1 MKAELSLLKQQSSK
15 INAQYVAQLL
25 KQHNCTTIVVSPGSR
40 NAPLL
45 IAFAADDAYTCI
57 SVPDERVAAF
67 TAMGMTLEK
76 REPVAV
82 ICSSG
87 SAAVN
92 YYPAVVEAFYQHL
105 PLIVITADRPK
116 ELIDQGIGQTI
127 RQENIFAQHIEYNAN
142 LLRQPEDDMGKAYN
156 QRLLNE
162 AMFSSSRGPVH
173 INIPFDEPLYETTDE
188 VFPARI
194 IRELKGER
202 VLRTP
207 PLQDLAKVWNQS
219 PKIWVLAGQLLP
231 NHELEDAL
239 NHLNLKS
246 PFLIFSE
253 SLSNLH
259 CGCNIHCIDRLIN
272 TLSESEKE
280 ALRPD
285 LLISIGGEVV
295 SKMVKKY
302 LRTFT
307 PKAHWYVEESP
318 AFQDTFGALT
328 QHVQVHPAL
337 FFKELAH
344 LVSSENTA
352 WRDVFLS
359 KDLDR
364 QTKQETYLKA
374 APFSDFTAFRTILE
388 ALPKDSILHC
398 ANSTSVRYAQLFDH
412 PKELLHFS
420 NRGTSGIDGCTST
433 ALGHAM
439 ATEKMVTLITGDVA
453 FLYDSNAF
461 WNNHLPANFRVVVLN
476 NGGGNIFRIIQGP
489 EDTEVFNT
497 LQETVHQHKLEGI
510 ATTFGVDF
518 KSVDDEAKL
527 TSALSEFYQASD
539 APKILEIKTPRVESP
554 KVLKEYFNFLKETN
568 L

>member
-1 MKAELSLLKQQSSK
+1 VKNPRFSSAK
-15 INAQYVAQLL
+15 YNAQYLAQLL
-25 KQHNCTTIVVSPGSR
+25 KQHQCKTIVIAPGSR

-45 IAFAADDAYTCI
+45 IAFSQDEDYRCV

-92 YYPAVVEAFYQHL
+92 FYPAVAEAYYQEL
-105 PLIVITADRPK
+105 PLVVITADRPK
-116 ELIDQGIGQTI
+116 ELIDQGIGQTM
-127 RQENIFAQHIEYNAN
+127 RQENIFEQHIQYSAN
-142 LLRQPEDDMGKAYN
+142 LLRDPADGMAHAYN
-156 QRLLNE
+156 QRLINE
-162 AMFSSSRGPVH
+162 ALLATKKGPVH
-173 INIPFDEPLYETTDE
+173 INVPFDEPLYETTDTLAE
-188 VFPARI
+188 ARFI
-194 IRELKGER
+194 DELKGER
-202 VLRTP
+202 VLRTSK
-207 PLQDLAKVWNQS
+207 LNQLAEVWNSS

-231 NHELEDAL
+231 DDELEETL
-239 NHLNLKS
+239 NQLNVQS

-272 TLSESEKE
+272 TLSEKEKQ
-280 ALRPD
+280 ALQPD

-307 PKAHWYVEESP
+307 PKQHWYVNERTE
-318 AFQDTFGALT
+318 FQDTYGALT

-337 FFKELAH
+337 FFQALHSKVH
-344 LVSSENTA
+344 TKPIA
-352 WRDVFLS
+352 WRDAFLA
-359 KDLDR
+359 LDEQR
-364 QTKQETYLKA
+364 MHALPGYLEKA
-374 APFSDFTAFRTILE
+374 HFSDFTAFKQVLSH
-388 ALPKDSILHC
+388 LPENSILHC

-412 PKELLHFS
+412 PKDILHFA

-433 ALGHAM
+433 AVGHAM
-439 ATEKMVTLITGDVA
+439 ASDKPITLITGDVA

-461 WNNHLPANFRVVVLN
+461 WNNQLPNNLRVVVLN
-476 NGGGNIFRIIQGP
+476 NSGGNIFRIIEGP
-489 EDTEVFNT
+489 DDSPHFEAF
-497 LQETVHQHKLEGI
+497 QETVHQHKLEGV
-510 ATTFGVDF
+510 AHTYGLDF
-518 KSVDDEAKL
+518 TSVSTAAELDTALAGFYTPAKRI
-527 TSALSEFYQASD
+527 
-539 APKILEIKTPRVESP
+539 KILEIHTPRLESP
-554 KVLKEYFNFLKETN
+554 RVLKSFFEYLRT